1 MTREELFRAVGEVR
15 EDQIAEH
22 FTRCPWKR
30 YGALAACLVA
40 VLAGVFG
47 WNRLYHTGWDLP
59 FAAEDGGFVDG
70 SDYSAPESAED
81 SSPSPV
87 TPRTWRSGNWTA
99 PPATGRRRR
108 TPRRASFGW
117 TRRRYSQWIP
127 SFSGAWSGICGT
139 TR

>member
-87 TPRTWRSGNWTA
+87 YSANVEIGELDGSADHGKTA
-99 PPATGRRRR
+99 SDASACLVWLDPDRPGRAFVDPDSVRLDLM
-108 TPRRASFGW
+108 G
-117 TRRRYSQWIP
+117 
-127 SFSGAWSGICGT
+127 
-139 TR
+139 

>member
-1 MTREELFRAVGEVR
+1 MRSIPQDVPGNDT
-15 EDQIAEH
+15 
-22 FTRCPWKR
+22 
-30 YGALAACLVA
+30 GALAACLVA

-47 WNRLYHTGWDLP
+47 WNRLCHTGWDLP

-70 SDYSAPESAED
+70 SDYSVPESAED
-81 SSPSPV
+81 SSSSPV
-87 TPRTWRSGNWTA
+87 YSANVEIGELDGSA
-99 PPATGRRRR
+99 GHGRRRR

>member
-59 FAAEDGGFVDG
+59 FAGCCGAAL
-70 SDYSAPESAED
+70 YRL
-81 SSPSPV
+81 PSGH
-87 TPRTWRSGNWTA
+87 TSKKGC
-99 PPATGRRRR
+99 RRHPFFDVCPLILGCFFLS
-108 TPRRASFGW
+108 PRRSA
-117 TRRRYSQWIP
+117 IL
-127 SFSGAWSGICGT
+127 FSS
-139 TR
+139 